1 MYRVDVYLRVRRA
14 VMVEGMS
21 IREASQV
28 FGLHRDTVRKML
40 AYSVPPGYRRH
51 SQPRR
56 PKLEP
61 FTGIIDR
68 ILEEDLR
75 VLKKQRHTAQRIFE
89 RLRDEYGFQGQYTI
103 VKDYVRERR
112 RQTREMFVPLSHSPG
127 HAQCDFGEARV
138 VIGGVERKAHYF
150 VLDLPHSDGCFVKAY
165 PAETTEA
172 FLDGHVSAFAFLGGV
187 PRSILYD
194 NTRLAVAKILGDGRR
209 KRTRAFTE
217 LQSHY
222 LFQDRFGRPGKG
234 NDKGKVEGMVGYVR
248 RNFLAPVP
256 SFDSF
261 EALNAHLERRCLQRM
276 DARLRGHTE
285 SIGQRMERDLETLL
299 PLPPVPYDACDKQGG
314 RVSSLSLV
322 RYRTND
328 YSVPVVYGYRDVLVR
343 GYVDRMV
350 ISCGSEVIARHPR
363 SYQRDDFVF
372 DPIHYLPLLEKKTGA
387 LDQAA
392 PLQGWNLPEEFGT
405 LQRLLESRMGRRGK
419 RELVQVLRL
428 LESFRLEEVHRA
440 VKDAIRL
447 GALSFD
453 AVKHLVL
460 CRLEGRPPRL
470 DLELYPYLPRVRVG
484 ATSAGDYLKLLS
496 GRAA

>member
-1 MYRVDVYLRVRRA
+1 MFRVDVYLRVRRA

-21 IREASQV
+21 IRETSQV

-40 AYSVPPGYRRH
+40 AYSVPPGYLRH
-51 SQPRR
+51 SPPRR

-222 LFQDRFGRPGKG
+222 LFEDRFGRPGKG
-234 NDKGKVEGMVGYVR
+234 NDKGKVEGMVGYAR
-248 RNFLAPVP
+248 RNFLVPVP

-261 EALNAHLERRCLQRM
+261 DALNDRLERRCLQRM

-299 PLPPVPYDACDKQGG
+299 PLPPIPYDACDKQGG

-328 YSVPVVYGYRDVLVR
+328 YSAPVVYGYRDVLVR
-343 GYVDRMV
+343 GYVDRVV

-372 DPIHYLPLLEKKTGA
+372 DPVHYLPLLEKKTGA

-453 AVKHLVL
+453 AVKHLAL

-484 ATSAGDYLKLLS
+484 ATSAGDYLTLLS